1 MRIRFLGVRG
11 SCPVSGK
18 NFRKY
23 GGNTTAILINSGD
36 TSLIIDAGTG
46 ITNLEERE
54 NFRENVVFLFTHY
67 HLDHILGLPFAFLL
81 YTEGYRRKMYG
92 PDFGKFSMN
101 DALDLLS
108 NPRLL
113 PFKVSRKML
122 ETQILA
128 LRKELTEGD
137 FRILSLYSK
146 NHPLDGIILY
156 RIEYQGKSVGIATD
170 YELGDDREKV
180 VEFFKG
186 VDLLVHDAQ
195 YTPEEYEE
203 KRGYGHSTEIMA
215 AEVARDSGAGKL
227 LLFHFDPFHRDEVVD
242 QQEERAREIFPQALA
257 AKEGL
262 ELEV

>member
-23 GGNTTAILINSGD
+23 GGNTTAILINSED

-67 HLDHILGLPFAFLL
+67 HLDHVLGLPFAFLL
-81 YTEGYRRKMYG
+81 YTQGYRRKMYG

-122 ETQILA
+122 ETQILP
-128 LRKELTEGD
+128 LKEDFTEGG
-137 FRILSLYSK
+137 FRILSLYSR

-156 RIEYQGKSVGIATD
+156 RIESRGKSVGIATD

-180 VEFFKG
+180 VEFFRG

-195 YTPEEYEE
+195 YTPEEYEG

-215 AEVARDSGAGKL
+215 AEVAKDSQAGKL
-227 LLFHFDPFHRDEVVD
+227 LLFHFDPFHRDHVVD
-242 QQEERAREIFPQALA
+242 EQEKSAREIFPETA
-257 AKEGL
+257 AAREGM
-262 ELEV
+262 ELEI